1 MKIKN
6 WALLLAGFSLSGVV
20 GCEQTNGKI
29 PREIGLNAASNKSLQ
44 LASES
49 PSDVVKL
56 LIEPSPELRQA
67 VERGDVRPADPVT
80 EERFRQWW
88 HQAELR
94 VQVECQQAQV
104 RYFRE
109 LLRLADESEQEFL
122 GRFGVGPNSNGTAA
136 ARQLESFQLVRRR
149 VSRDLQL
156 AEANLHQWEHKLARL
171 ESRIS
176 PTDSAS
182 RTNSQIIQTGAQ
194 VMTQHSLSGLG
205 LSDTRVRRLEDR
217 GIRTMSDLARDFY
230 LPEQHALLA
239 ELLEIDAVAAQDLV
253 QRATEAISPDE
264 LAALIREARQPRAF
278 GVLPPNGLGN
288 KE

>member
-1 MKIKN
+1 MKIKCCE
-6 WALLLAGFSLSGVV
+6 LLLAILSLTGVV
-20 GCEQTNGKI
+20 GCEPTNGKTA
-29 PREIGLNAASNKSLQ
+29 RNIGSEEVVTNSLR
-44 LASES
+44 LASEES
-49 PSDVVKL
+49 SDVVKL
-56 LIEPSPELRQA
+56 LIEPSPELRLA

-217 GIRTMSDLARDFY
+217 GIRTMGDLARDFY

-239 ELLEIDAVAAQDLV
+239 ELLEIDAAAAQDLV
-253 QRATEAISPDE
+253 QRATEAVSPDE

-278 GVLPPNGLGN
+278 GVLPPAELGN